1 MSDSSPSPEQASVSE
16 QNAQH
21 KGSSKRLVLLIGVL
35 ALGLAAFA
43 YDRMIARPAV
53 EAAYTAIIDSNQE
66 MNRNTTEILTNDAV
80 QKLIGKTP
88 AETFQDEN
96 GDTVEVYKWRAGMP
110 IRTHD
115 LFAVYK
121 QSGDKLMFF
130 RVAMGKY
137 ETGSEISKFDTKDPI
152 VIQLTDE
159 DIANMSTDDGE
170 SNAAGGDAARESN
183 AAERALEQAE
193 QDAEDKENAATDPPA
208 TDPPATDPPATD
220 PPAADPPATETPAAD
235 PPASAGDDSTK

>member
-1 MSDSSPSPEQASVSE
+1 MSDSSPSPEQAPVSE

-130 RVAMGKY
+130 SSRHGQVRNG
-137 ETGSEISKFDTKDPI
+137 
-152 VIQLTDE
+152 Q
-159 DIANMSTDDGE
+159 
-170 SNAAGGDAARESN
+170 
-183 AAERALEQAE
+183 
-193 QDAEDKENAATDPPA
+193 
-208 TDPPATDPPATD
+208 
-220 PPAADPPATETPAAD
+220 
-235 PPASAGDDSTK
+235 